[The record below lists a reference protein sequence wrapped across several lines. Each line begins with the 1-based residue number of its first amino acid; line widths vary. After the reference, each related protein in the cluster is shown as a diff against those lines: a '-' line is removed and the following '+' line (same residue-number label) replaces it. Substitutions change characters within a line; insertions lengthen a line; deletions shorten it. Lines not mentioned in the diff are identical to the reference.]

1 MDPLNLC
8 SASNYETNEQCRPQ
22 FECWVQVKRHGWMSR
37 VSTETKWHSASTT
50 SHGRLQAT
58 QPSPPIRTR
67 AFGRLRGR
75 HSLLICAE
83 ISSVRRDQTGRTTS
97 DPVSPCSWGIA
108 CPSTIMLAYQKICKY
123 IGTFFSWDTDNCEAS
138 KRLTCCV
145 QPSQLELVQ
154 RKGSIRSPCSLI
166 PWLPLARKKDQD
178 TECAVERTMVP
189 SSIMEDSF
197 SVQSLDELAHFE
209 KSYKPSLKNVIM
221 VDVVYMRLGC
231 VT

>member
-1 MDPLNLC
+1 MD
-8 SASNYETNEQCRPQ
+8 E
-22 FECWVQVKRHGWMSR
+22 
-37 VSTETKWHSASTT
+37 STETKWHSASTT

-75 HSLLICAE
+75 HSLLICTE

-97 DPVSPCSWGIA
+97 DPVSPRSWARGSSTASPALQPSCSHIRRFA
-108 CPSTIMLAYQKICKY
+108 STWALSFP
-123 IGTFFSWDTDNCEAS
+123 GTQTNCEAS

-154 RKGSIRSPCSLI
+154 RKGSTRSPCSLI
-166 PWLPLARKKDQD
+166 PWLPLARKKDQA

-197 SVQSLDELAHFE
+197 VFCAIIRRVGTFF
-209 KSYKPSLKNVIM
+209 
-221 VDVVYMRLGC
+221 
-231 VT
+231 